1 MAFNYSPKIV
11 TDGLVLYLDAANTRS
26 YVSGSTTWTDLS
38 RSGINGTL
46 VNGPTFSS
54 TNGGSIV
61 FDGSNDYVATN
72 LGTLRSLTG
81 TRSTLNIWF
90 RTINSSTRQVLLA
103 DWDSSGALETARL
116 EVSGFNISSNRVG
129 GTING
134 VSNSTPVQS
143 TTSIQNNTWY
153 WVTILYNGTNTQLY
167 LNGQLEQSLVTTER
181 GSDSTGNVVI
191 GRAGNFNAFYW
202 NGNIAQI
209 QIYNRA
215 LSATEIRQNYNA
227 TKTRFGL

>member
-1 MAFNYSPKIV
+1 MSFSFSPKIV

-26 YVSGSTTWTDLS
+26 YPGSGTTWSDLS
-38 RSGINGTL
+38 RSGNNGTL
-46 VNGPTFSS
+46 VNGPTFNGA
-54 TNGGSIV
+54 NGGSIV
-61 FDGSNDYVATN
+61 FDGTNDYVATN

-90 RTINSSTRQVLLA
+90 RTVNSSTRQVLLA
-103 DWDSSGALETARL
+103 DWNSAGALETARL
-116 EVSGFNISSNRVG
+116 EISGFNISPNKVG

-134 VSNSTPVQS
+134 ISNSTPVQS

-167 LNGQLEQSLVTTER
+167 LNGQLEQSLATTER
-181 GSDSTGNVVI
+181 GSDSTGHVAI
-191 GRAGNFNAFYW
+191 GRAGDFNGLYW
-202 NGNIAQI
+202 NGNIANI

-215 LSATEIRQNYNA
+215 LSATEILQNYNA
-227 TKTRFGL
+227 TKNRYL